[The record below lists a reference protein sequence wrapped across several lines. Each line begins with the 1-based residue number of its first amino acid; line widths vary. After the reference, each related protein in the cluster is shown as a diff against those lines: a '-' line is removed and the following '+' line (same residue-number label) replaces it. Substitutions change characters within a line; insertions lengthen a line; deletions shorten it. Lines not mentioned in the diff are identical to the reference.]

1 MSQRDLINHLS
12 NNLYVVL
19 SYFFDFPM
27 LMIPSLAGSDT
38 TAISLRAVFYY
49 VLRNQNVYRKLQE
62 EVDAA
67 DQAGKL
73 SKYITY
79 AESLELEYL

>member
-1 MSQRDLINHLS
+1 
-12 NNLYVVL
+12 
-19 SYFFDFPM
+19 M
-27 LMIPSLAGSDT
+27 LTILSLAGSDT

-49 VLRNQNVYRKLQE
+49 VLRDRNVYRRLQE

-67 DQAGKL
+67 DKAGKL

-79 AESLELEYL
+79 AESLELEYLYVPPRRQTSIC

>member
-1 MSQRDLINHLS
+1 VAGLI
-12 NNLYVVL
+12 
-19 SYFFDFPM
+19 
-27 LMIPSLAGSDT
+27 IPSLAGSDT

-49 VLRNQNVYRKLQE
+49 VLRDQQVYDRLRNE
-62 EVDAA
+62 IDAA

-73 SKYITY
+73 SKYVTY

>member
-1 MSQRDLINHLS
+1 MSNRDLINHLS
-12 NNLYVVL
+12 NNLYVALPYV
-19 SYFFDFPM
+19 STSPM

-49 VLRNQNVYRKLQE
+49 VLRNRNVYRKLQE
-62 EVDAA
+62 EVDTA

>member
-12 NNLYVVL
+12 NNLYVAL
-19 SYFFDFPM
+19 SYVFALPM

-49 VLRNQNVYRKLQE
+49 VIQNRNVHRKLQE